1 VSLWGLLAA
10 GLLVCTLGPGF
21 ARNPAGAQTSPPT
34 SAPST
39 SAPLG
44 TSTTVPSPS
53 GPAVAGRLVDEN
65 REPVEGVVFTVSLDG
80 EGVGE
85 ATSDSNGQWRVEVP
99 EPDTT
104 YSVTIDTDTLP
115 EGVGLRDP
123 DRDTLDDVRVRTGPK
138 VVLFP
143 LGEPAPGGP
152 AAWESILDLT
162 VEGIRFGLVL
172 AVASL
177 GLSLVFAVT
186 GLTNFAHGELVTF
199 GALVAFFLSA
209 AALELPLPIATVLA
223 VVAGGLLGSANEL
236 VLFRPLRKRRS
247 GNISLIVV
255 TIGLGLFLRN
265 LYLVLFEGRPRPF
278 DEYTIQK
285 NIDLGPIS
293 LRPKDLWIM
302 ALCVVVLVGVAL
314 ILQKTRLG
322 MSLRAVADLKDLAEA
337 SGIDVNR
344 VILYTWVGCGGL
356 AALGGVL
363 FGISDTISW
372 DMGFTLLLLMFAAVV
387 LGGLGTAY
395 GPMVGA
401 IIIGVASQVSTYW
414 ISTKYR
420 IAVALAVLIVAVIV
434 RPQGILGRRE
444 RIG

>member
-1 VSLWGLLAA
+1 MRARRLVAVIGLAMVAVALAA
-10 GLLVCTLGPGF
+10 STATAQAP
-21 ARNPAGAQTSPPT
+21 PATP
-34 SAPST
+34 PST
-39 SAPLG
+39 TTPP
-44 TSTTVPSPS
+44 TTVPVPAGPS
-53 GPAVAGRLVDEN
+53 VGGRLVDPVQN
-65 REPVEGVVFTVSLDG
+65 PVEGAEFEVRLGD
-80 EGVGE
+80 EEVGQ
-85 ATSDSNGQWRVEVP
+85 ATSSADGSWFVEVP
-99 EPDTT
+99 EANST
-104 YSVTIDTDTLP
+104 YTVSIDVDTLP

-123 DRDTLDDVRVRTGPK
+123 DRDTLDDVRVRTGFK

-143 LGEPAPGGP
+143 LGEPAAGGP

-162 VEGIRFGLVL
+162 AEGIRFGLVL

-199 GALVAFFLSA
+199 GALAAFFFSA
-209 AALELPLPIATVLA
+209 SVFELPIVIAAVLA
-223 VVAGGLLGSANEL
+223 VIAGGFFGSANEL
-236 VLFRPLRKRRS
+236 VLFRPLRRRRS

-265 LYLVLFEGRPRPF
+265 LYLLLFEGRPRPF
-278 DEYTIQK
+278 DEYTIQR
-285 NIDLGPIS
+285 NVDFGPIS
-293 LRPKDLWIM
+293 LRPKDFWIM
-302 ALCVVVLVGVAL
+302 AVCIVVLLGVAV

-344 VILYTWVGCGGL
+344 AILTTWIGCGAL

-363 FGISDTISW
+363 FGISDTLTS
-372 DMGFTLLLLMFAAVV
+372 DMGFNLLLLMFAAVV

-401 IIIGVASQVSTYW
+401 IIIGVVSQVSTYW

-420 IAVALAVLIVAVIV
+420 IAVALAVLIIAVIA

>member
-1 VSLWGLLAA
+1 VVGLAMAALA
-10 GLLVCTLGPGF
+10 F
-21 ARNPAGAQTSPPT
+21 AANGATAQAPPT
-34 SAPST
+34 TDSPT
-39 SAPLG
+39 TTPP
-44 TSTTVPSPS
+44 TTVPVPTGPS
-53 GPAVAGRLVDEN
+53 VGGRLVDQDQN
-65 REPVEGVVFTVSLDG
+65 PVEGAEFEVRLGD
-80 EGVGE
+80 EEVGQ
-85 ATSDSNGQWRVEVP
+85 ATSGADGSWLVEVP
-99 EPDTT
+99 EANST
-104 YSVTIDTDTLP
+104 YTVSIDVDTLP

-123 DRDTLDDVRVRTGPK
+123 DRDTLDDVRVRTGFK

-143 LGEPAPGGP
+143 LGEPAAGGP

-162 VEGIRFGLVL
+162 AEGIGFGLVL

-199 GALVAFFLSA
+199 GALAAFFFSA
-209 AALELPLPIATVLA
+209 SVFEFPLPIAAVLA
-223 VVAGGLLGSANEL
+223 VIAGGVFGSANEL
-236 VLFRPLRKRRS
+236 ALFRPLRRRKS

-278 DEYTIQK
+278 DEYTIQT
-285 NIDLGPIS
+285 NVDLGPIS

-302 ALCVVVLVGVAL
+302 ALCIVVLVGVAL

-344 VILYTWVGCGGL
+344 VILSTWIGCGAL

-363 FGISDTISW
+363 FGISDTLTS
-372 DMGFTLLLLMFAAVV
+372 DMGFNLLLLMFAAVV

-401 IIIGVASQVSTYW
+401 IIIGVVSQVSTYW

-420 IAVALAVLIVAVIV
+420 IAVALAVLIIAVIA
-434 RPQGILGRRE
+434 RPQGILGRKE